1 MRARGRYDGELQ
13 MFRDEVREPDP
24 EALVFLRWLAEQ
36 GKLEHET
43 FSPPTGEYAHLHEL
57 DHSR

>member
-1 MRARGRYDGELQ
+1 